1 MKNLAYSVMVL
12 LSIAAAAWA
21 QTSGSGTI
29 SGTLTDPNGAVIPNA
44 TVTILNV
51 DTGIERSLASNGAGL
66 YTAPFLQP
74 GHYQV
79 TASKAGFSK
88 IVRQDLTLQV
98 GQTLTVDLSLSIQA
112 TSETVTVTGQAS
124 LVDPDKTEMSQ
135 TVTQIQQ

>member
-135 TVTQIQQ
+135 TV